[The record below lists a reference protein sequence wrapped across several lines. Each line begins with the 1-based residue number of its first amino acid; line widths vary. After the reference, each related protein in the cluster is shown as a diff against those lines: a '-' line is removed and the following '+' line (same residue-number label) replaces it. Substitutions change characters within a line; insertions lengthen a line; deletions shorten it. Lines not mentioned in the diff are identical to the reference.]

1 MKAEKLVLFRHG
13 RDYIR
18 KHTNSK
24 FKFSNIIHV
33 ELVDGKKPPRLI
45 RKSFPYYIQVG
56 RDWEAKERIMPRENT
71 FKYLSKVLLN
81 MGYSTNRTQL
91 HSDSKTTYAYRI
103 LSGSF
108 DSGYI
113 SLSKYRKLALKLKKF
128 SNISAIF

>member
-1 MKAEKLVLFRHG
+1 MKAEKLILFRHG
-13 RDYIR
+13 RNHIR

-24 FKFSNIIHV
+24 FKFSNIIHI
-33 ELVDGKKPPRLI
+33 ELADGKKPPRL
-45 RKSFPYYIQVG
+45 RRRVFPYYIEVG
-56 RDWEAKERIMPRENT
+56 RDWESKTKIMSREKT
-71 FKYLSKVLLN
+71 LKYLSKVLLD
-81 MGYSTNRTQL
+81 MGYSTNKTQL

-113 SLSKYRKLALKLKKF
+113 SLAKYRKLAAKLNKF